1 MSNKLKVDQFLKKVQ
16 IPEVF
21 QSRSQIRYGPS
32 QGHYWRDTGISNTLP
47 AEINQSEVLQLSV
60 QYG

>member
-16 IPEVF
+16 IPDVF
-21 QSRSQIRYGPS
+21 QNSSQIRYGLS
-32 QGHYWRDTGISNTLP
+32 QGDYWRNIGISNTLP
-47 AEINQSEVLQLSV
+47 TEINQSEILWLGV